1 MKIYTIFSR
10 IGLSFC
16 IFTLLALL
24 SGCNKC
30 EENEAKVI
38 RDFAGVGDLGFK
50 ELSDELYV
58 INSMEEFE
66 QIAKDIKKE
75 SADIIRNTIQETN
88 FETRTVM
95 LVKTYS
101 DLALK
106 WPIYNYEYV
115 TLSDF
120 SVPKYRSN
128 LLKRDGNKFTLEI
141 SIWDVF
147 LYNFDLQKAGF
158 YLPLLCTKVADKE
171 RISLTIARHSDQLPP
186 HNIIKER

>member
-10 IGLSFC
+10 IGLLFC

-30 EENEAKVI
+30 DENEAKII

-66 QIAKDIKKE
+66 QIAKDINKG
-75 SADIIRNTIQETN
+75 SADFIRNTIQETN
-88 FETRTVM
+88 FETRTVL

-101 DLALK
+101 KLALK
-106 WPIYNYEYV
+106 WPIYNYESV

-120 SVPKYRSN
+120 RVPKYRSN
-128 LLKRDGNKFTLEI
+128 LLKRDGNKITLEI
-141 SIWDVF
+141 SIWDIF
-147 LYNFDLQKAGF
+147 YNYFDLQKAGF
-158 YLPLLCTKVADKE
+158 YLPILCTKLADKE
-171 RISLTIARHSDQLPP
+171 RLSLTIARHSEVLPP
-186 HNIIKER
+186 TNIKER